1 MTVQLAEDPLC
12 GVKLGDYVI
21 ETPVGM
27 GGMGIVYRAVH
38 PLIGRKVAVKVLRP
52 ELARDPEQADRFLK
66 EAQALSAVKH
76 RGVIDII
83 TFGQLPDG
91 RQYMVMEFLEGE
103 SLDAVLDR
111 EGQLSASRAL
121 GLIEEILDAL
131 SAAHRAGV
139 VHRDIKPANVF
150 LLTQSNG
157 TRVVKLVDFGLARR
171 ATLENLERAGERS
184 SLMAGTPEYFSPEQ
198 AHGLAATPRS
208 DLYAVGVLLFELLA
222 GRLPF
227 EEKSV
232 IPLLDAHMKRPPPL
246 LHTLVGGLPDS
257 LEALVSA
264 LLAKAPEDRPAS
276 ADVARTTVQRVMR
289 ELRGLETNV
298 GAAPLGRR
306 SSKEHQTKEV
316 ADTHPE
322 APAPATQQLN
332 PWPRR
337 ILVGVA
343 LGVLVAVPVGFALRP
358 VPAEAP
364 PPEVVVEAPKAPPQV
379 AETTEATEVTE
390 PVDELAPLGTLP
402 TRVVVNRP
410 KPVPKAAPA
419 VCAAEG
425 WKATLT
431 KEVAAG
437 DQLARAQK
445 RLTPEAEAA
454 LRAIHVGLRD
464 SSRDCATLARE
475 LEQWR
480 QRFTR

>member
-1 MTVQLAEDPLC
+1 MSVELADDPLC
-12 GVKLGDYVI
+12 GMKLGDYVI

-52 ELARDPEQADRFLK
+52 EYARDPEQAARFLK

-83 TFGQLPDG
+83 SFGRLPDE

-103 SLDAVLDR
+103 SLDAVLAR
-111 EGQLSASRAL
+111 EGQLSPSRAL
-121 GLIEEILDAL
+121 GLVDEILDAL

-157 TRVVKLVDFGLARR
+157 TRVVKLVDFGLARQ

-208 DLYAVGVLLFELLA
+208 DLYAVGVMLFELLS

-227 EEKSV
+227 EERSV
-232 IPLLDAHMKRPPPL
+232 IPLLDAHMNRAPPRL
-246 LHTLVGGLPDS
+246 STLVGGLPDS

-264 LLAKAPEDRPAS
+264 LLAKSPEARPSS
-276 ADVARTTVQRVMR
+276 ADVARTTVQRVLR

-298 GAAPLGRR
+298 G
-306 SSKEHQTKEV
+306 
-316 ADTHPE
+316 
-322 APAPATQQLN
+322 PAPVGREPGPEPSSATTGQVIPVEAN

-337 ILVGVA
+337 A
-343 LGVLVAVPVGFALRP
+343 LLALAVSALVAVPLTLALRQDP
-358 VPAEAP
+358 PPPPAEPGVVAP
-364 PPEVVVEAPKAPPQV
+364 APAPEAVPTGAAIAP
-379 AETTEATEVTE
+379 EE
-390 PVDELAPLGTLP
+390 DLAPLNGVSPKRL
-402 TRVVVNRP
+402 VRP
-410 KPVPKAAPA
+410 RPRTPSPPPA
-419 VCAAEG
+419 VCAGEG
-425 WKATLT
+425 WKDTLRQ
-431 KEVAAG
+431 KVGES
-437 DQLARAQK
+437 QQQARAQK
-445 RLTPEAEAA
+445 RLTPEAEAG
-454 LRAIHVGLRD
+454 LRSIHVALRD

-480 QRFTR
+480 QRFTQ